1 MTPGVA
7 PVAESETGGSGWR
20 RRGQER
26 GGRQKER
33 APVDPA
39 HHKGKH
45 ARCTAPT
52 STSLAPLGLSEAIL
66 SKGDILRMIDQW
78 VRKTKVDMGV
88 PLLLPVLLLVGHQ
101 QLGHVEA
108 DAVAEAASSQVP
120 LESDHYQTKGESIYQ
135 IEMPSH
141 LPIFWTR
148 HLVENCQTGV
158 SWKLIDCIQS
168 QAGIRSKYLQDI

>member
-20 RRGQER
+20 RRG
-26 GGRQKER
+26 RQKEKER

-39 HHKGKH
+39 HHQGKH

-52 STSLAPLGLSEAIL
+52 STSLAPLGLNSETIL
-66 SKGDILRMIDQW
+66 SEGDILRMVDQW

-168 QAGIRSKYLQDI
+168 QAGIRSKYLQDL